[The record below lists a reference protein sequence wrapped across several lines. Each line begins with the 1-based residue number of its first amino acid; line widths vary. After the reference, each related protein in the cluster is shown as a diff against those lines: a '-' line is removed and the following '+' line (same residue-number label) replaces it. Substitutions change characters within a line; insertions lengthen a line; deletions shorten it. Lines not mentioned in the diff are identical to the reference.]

1 MKAIGARLALWYAS
15 ISTATLVGLFIA
27 GFFLLAGYLHHGLDR
42 TNRVEFERIKS
53 SLGPDYGA
61 LSAPELEKRFAT
73 STEIAG
79 TPSYVE
85 VVGPDQRRIASS
97 RSLASGRLPESTGSA
112 GSTII
117 APVLGKIR
125 LQRFAIGA
133 YTLVIAVSSA
143 EIDEVMDGYTVT
155 CLILVSGMLVLSVI
169 TGLLMSRAAMRPVR
183 LIQETA
189 NRIRSDNL
197 SERINVSEV
206 QDEISNLARLLN
218 EMFDRLEVS
227 FIQIRKFTA
236 EASHEL
242 KTPLTLVRLQA
253 ERLLIDGGLSA
264 HQEEALQVQLEEIS
278 RLHKIIEDL
287 LFLSRAEARAIRL
300 ELARNDPGEFIRGFA
315 ADARLLAEH
324 SGVGLRVT
332 IEGQGSA
339 EFDAKWLRQVL
350 FNLVQNALNVSPA
363 KSSILLSSDL
373 TIETWRVAVEDEGP
387 GVPESQRERIFE
399 RFVRLDPGA
408 KRPTRGSGLGL
419 TISRS
424 ILGLHRG
431 TIRAEA
437 ARQGTG
443 LRVVFE
449 IPITEINDR
458 PLTGTSPQGTL
469 NS

>member
-1 MKAIGARLALWYAS
+1 MRAIGARLALWYAG

-42 TNRVEFERIKS
+42 TNRAEFERIKS
-53 SLGPDYGA
+53 SLGPDYGSIPA
-61 LSAPELEKRFAT
+61 GQLERRLAA
-73 STEIAG
+73 SIEIAG

-85 VVGPDQRRIASS
+85 VTGPDGRRIGAS
-97 RSLASGRLPESTGSA
+97 RALADARLPDGVGSA
-112 GSTII
+112 GSTVQSP
-117 APVLGKIR
+117 ALGKLR

-133 YTLVIAVSSA
+133 YSLVVGVSSA

-197 SERINVSEV
+197 SERIDVSEV

-227 FIQIRKFTA
+227 FNQIRKFTA

-253 ERLLIDGGLSA
+253 ERLLIDGGLSEP
-264 HQEEALQVQLEEIS
+264 QEEALQVQLEEIS
-278 RLHKIIEDL
+278 RLHRIIEDL

-300 ELARNDPGEFIRGFA
+300 DLARSDPGEFIRAFA

-324 SGVGLRVT
+324 AGVELCVT
-332 IEGQGSA
+332 IEGQGRA
-339 EFDAKWLRQVL
+339 EFDPKWLRQVL
-350 FNLVQNALNVSPA
+350 FNLVQNALNVSSP
-363 KSSILLSSDL
+363 KSSILLTSDL
-373 TIETWRVAVEDEGP
+373 TIETWRVAVEDQGP
-387 GVPESQRERIFE
+387 GVPEAQRERIFE
-399 RFVRLDPGA
+399 RFVRLEAGA
-408 KRPTRGSGLGL
+408 RRPARGSGLGL

-437 ARQGTG
+437 AGQGPG

-449 IPITEINDR
+449 IPIAEISDR
-458 PLTGTSPQGTL
+458 PATAVVEEGATKA
-469 NS
+469 